1 MRVLA
6 LILGGVLAWSLFAVG
21 LLSPLTPSE
30 GYPRFIDFVV
40 FVGVPVLLLGLVA
53 YRLRRPLARGLVL
66 LQLLCVVG
74 LSAWLFTFVLR

>member
-6 LILGGVLAWSLFAVG
+6 LVFGAVLAWSLFAVG

-30 GYPRFIDFVV
+30 GYPRLIDIVV

-53 YRLRRPLARGLVL
+53 YRMRRPLARGFVL
-66 LQLLCVVG
+66 LQLVG
-74 LSAWLFTFVLR
+74 IVGVSVWLFTAVLR

>member
-1 MRVLA
+1 MRVLV
-6 LILGGVLAWSLFAVG
+6 LVLGAVLAWSLFAVG

-30 GYPRFIDFVV
+30 GYPSLIDIVV

-66 LQLLCVVG
+66 LQLLCIVG
-74 LSAWLFTFVLR
+74 VSGWLLTFVLR